1 MKLQNL
7 LEKINC
13 TEIYGDVDIE
23 IKNIFIN
30 SKKAGKGSLFVAI
43 EGFKCDGH
51 SFIGE
56 AVSAGAS
63 AVVVQKRVDAPSHTT
78 QVVVDDTR
86 KALPLLCRNF
96 YNNPTASF
104 KLIGV
109 TGTNGKTT
117 TSYLIDSILRTAGI
131 KTSLITTVESFLGGR
146 EVFFERTTPESLDLN
161 IFFDK
166 SRQEKVSAAC
176 MEVSSHSIDLH
187 RVDYLDFN
195 YFVFT
200 NLSQDHLDYHKN
212 MENYFSA
219 KKKLFLKNN
228 RDIYGGEKAVIN
240 VDDSYGKEILKVTDL
255 KKISYSI
262 ESNNAD
268 IWPSDIDNSIS
279 GIRMTVNTGDGK
291 KMDVSSPLCG
301 YFNIY
306 NILAAI
312 GVCLDMGVKTEY
324 IIEGIN
330 SMQGVKG
337 RFERVY
343 ADGKITVI
351 VDYAHTPDGLKNALH
366 TGRELLKPGGRLISV
381 FGCGGDRDRGKRK
394 TMGYISGRYADYT
407 IITSDNPRSEEPL
420 SIINMIKEGIV
431 NSGNDRF
438 DIEVD
443 RKKAIFKALNMAGIN
458 DIVIIAGKGHESYQ
472 EFKDYKIPFSD
483 RKVVST
489 WAGQERNDK
498 KEKR

>member
-1 MKLQNL
+1 
-7 LEKINC
+7 
-13 TEIYGDVDIE
+13 
-23 IKNIFIN
+23 
-30 SKKAGKGSLFVAI
+30 
-43 EGFKCDGH
+43 
-51 SFIGE
+51 
-56 AVSAGAS
+56 
-63 AVVVQKRVDAPSHTT
+63 
-78 QVVVDDTR
+78 
-86 KALPLLCRNF
+86 
-96 YNNPTASF
+96 
-104 KLIGV
+104 
-109 TGTNGKTT
+109 
-117 TSYLIDSILRTAGI
+117 
-131 KTSLITTVESFLGGR
+131 
-146 EVFFERTTPESLDLN
+146 
-161 IFFDK
+161 
-166 SRQEKVSAAC
+166 
-176 MEVSSHSIDLH
+176 
-187 RVDYLDFN
+187 
-195 YFVFT
+195 
-200 NLSQDHLDYHKN
+200 
-212 MENYFSA
+212 
-219 KKKLFLKNN
+219 
-228 RDIYGGEKAVIN
+228 
-240 VDDSYGKEILKVTDL
+240 
-255 KKISYSI
+255 
-262 ESNNAD
+262 
-268 IWPSDIDNSIS
+268 
-279 GIRMTVNTGDGK
+279 
-291 KMDVSSPLCG
+291 MDVSSPLCG

-337 RFERVY
+337 RFEKVY

-394 TMGYISGRYADYT
+394 TMGYVSGRYADYT